1 MSERSNDINQLWQD
15 AKKAAQKSTLS
26 TADLILQANKKKKL
40 SQNFHVVNI
49 LILSI
54 VLVGICAFFYYVAN
68 FQQTISHIGVG
79 LMTGGLAV
87 RIFIEFISMIIFKR
101 IDLTDTASETNQ
113 KTMRFYAF
121 RRRIHG
127 PVTIIIVLAYTIGFF
142 LLTPEFSLYFSTPM
156 MVLIDGSYIIGAVIL
171 TWQIR
176 KGIVNE
182 IKTLNE
188 LVSLRNNL
196 TDS

>member
-127 PVTIIIVLAYTIGFF
+127 PVTIIIVLAYTMGFF